1 MEINRLAHQRSILAA
16 MGVDLWVTRQ
26 AVHTQQ
32 IEYPI
37 YRDQAPDQVIF
48 AAPGLDTAT
57 SSLSPPVHANPS
69 AAPQRSLTNSGIELN
84 AQSSHHAQATQLLK
98 QQAPQDIV
106 DRDPQSQ
113 SLDQTAASADLDSE
127 AAIERPPLHIDA
139 FELQAYV
146 FERCVLLL
154 EGSALSAEQMRLWS
168 NIHAVEAGQYFELK
182 WPFPLAQ
189 YQDGRGAAMY
199 IQGFI
204 NGLAQDKPIIS
215 LGPIPHLSDGRVQC
229 LASLQQMLEQPM
241 LKRDLWQAMQGISIN
256 KEV

>member
-37 YRDQAPDQVIF
+37 YRDQAPDEVMCV
-48 AAPGLDTAT
+48 APSLNTGAT
-57 SSLSPPVHANPS
+57 PLSTPAHANPL
-69 AAPQRSLTNSGIELN
+69 AAPQHPQASSSVVLN
-84 AQSSHHAQATQLLK
+84 TQSSDQLHAAQLLK
-98 QQAPQDIV
+98 QQAPHDV
-106 DRDPQSQ
+106 VRDPQV
-113 SLDQTAASADLDSE
+113 LDQTAASVDLDSE
-127 AAIERPPLHIDA
+127 AAIERPPLVIDA

-154 EGSALSAEQMRLWS
+154 EGSALSAEQARLWS
-168 NIHAVEAGQYFELK
+168 NIQAVEAGQYFELK

-204 NGLAQDKPIIS
+204 NGLAQEKRMIS
-215 LGPIPHLSDGRVQC
+215 LGQIPHLSDRSVLC
-229 LASLQQMLEQPM
+229 LASLQQMLEQPL
-241 LKRDLWQAMQGISIN
+241 LKRELWQAMQGFELH
-256 KEV
+256 KEE